1 MAKQAKATSGA
12 TPARPA
18 RGARS
23 IRQAKAAKKR
33 RDQNL
38 LIGAGAAFIVL
49 LIAVVVFLNV
59 RNSRPVVGEEMLSS
73 QGNYHIEFGS
83 PPAVEYNSTPPSSG
97 PHYGNLAAWNIYD
110 TPQRYELLLHN
121 LEDGGV
127 IVYYQCEDG
136 CPEMVD
142 QLKTIV
148 EPYLNAGRHVVMAPN
163 DPNWTAGAGPL
174 HQDMDARIAVVAW
187 TRVLKLDEV
196 DEVKIRTFIDRYEGI
211 DHHVAGIG

>member
-1 MAKQAKATSGA
+1 MTKQAKRAAAVTPVQ
-12 TPARPA
+12 PARS
-18 RGARS
+18 ARS
-23 IRQAKAAKKR
+23 IRQAKAAQKR
-33 RDQNL
+33 RNQNL
-38 LIGAGAAFIVL
+38 LIGAGAALFVL
-49 LIAVVVFLNV
+49 IIAAVIFLNI
-59 RNSRPVVGEEMLSS
+59 RSARPVAGEEMLSS

-83 PPAVEYNSTPPSSG
+83 PAPVEYNSVPPSSG

-110 TPQRYELLLHN
+110 APQRYELLLHN

-136 CPEMVD
+136 CPETVE

-163 DPNWTAGAGPL
+163 DPNWTAGAGLL
-174 HQDMDARIAVVAW
+174 HKDMGAKIAVVAW

-196 DEVKIRTFIDRYEGI
+196 DEARIRSFIDHYEGI

>member
-1 MAKQAKATSGA
+1 MAKQAKAASA
-12 TPARPA
+12 VSPAKPARN
-18 RGARS
+18 ARS

-38 LIGAGAAFIVL
+38 LIGAGAAFVVL
-49 LIAVVVFLNV
+49 LIAVVVFLNI
-59 RNSRPVVGEEMLSS
+59 RNSRPVAGEEVLSS

-83 PPAVEYNSTPPSSG
+83 PAPIEYNSVPPSSG
-97 PHYGNLAAWNIYD
+97 PHFGNLAAWNIYD
-110 TPQRYELLLHN
+110 APQRYELLLHN

-136 CPEMVD
+136 CPETVE
-142 QLKTIV
+142 QLRTIV

-163 DPNWTAGAGPL
+163 DPNWTTGAGPL
-174 HQDMDARIAVVAW
+174 HKDMNARIAVVAW